1 MTHQRFVATSNKYP
15 TLIGTEFDT
24 SKGVYILIK
33 IGEVVAQ
40 DNSSFKLVSMIPDQK
55 TNVTDEFQI
64 ANLLLVPN
72 DRYFIQH
79 LHYTGA
85 TISCIPEVM
94 NPFPIDATSIDI
106 ETGAGIKRQ
115 KLTKVQIVI
124 DEHIYNIM
132 ACIN

>member
-1 MTHQRFVATSNKYP
+1 
-15 TLIGTEFDT
+15 
-24 SKGVYILIK
+24 
-33 IGEVVAQ
+33 
-40 DNSSFKLVSMIPDQK
+40 
-55 TNVTDEFQI
+55 
-64 ANLLLVPN
+64 
-72 DRYFIQH
+72 
-79 LHYTGA
+79 TGA